1 MKLLERING
10 PADLQQLS
18 NKELDDLASE
28 IRELL
33 VTTVAKNG
41 GHLAP
46 NLGVVELT
54 LALHLVFSTPND
66 KIIWDVGH
74 QTYVHKIIT
83 GRREIFSTL
92 RQYKGL
98 SGFPKIVES
107 IHDNFNTGH
116 SSTSVSAALGMALA
130 RDLQGKKN
138 HVVAV
143 IGDGALTG
151 GMAFEALNHAG
162 HLGID
167 LTVILNDNKMSIAN
181 NVGALAGY
189 LTRIRT
195 DPKYFKGKEELE
207 NLIRKFPAIGPR
219 VVKLAERIKDSV
231 KHLVV
236 PGMLFEELGFTYLGP
251 IDGHNL
257 PATRTVLTSAKATKG
272 PVLIHVITKKGKGY
286 RPAEENPDLFHGVGP
301 FDIASGKPVKYDET
315 PTYSKVFGDTIT
327 ELAAKY
333 QDIVAITAAMPD
345 GTGLSLMKNELP
357 HRVIDVGIAEQHGVT
372 LAAGMALAGLRPVVA
387 IYSSFLQRAF
397 DQALHDVCTQKL
409 PVVFAVDRAGIV
421 GEDGET
427 HHGLFDIS
435 YFRMMPNMAIMA
447 PKDEDEIRHMLYTAV
462 NYRGPVAIRYPRGVG
477 QGVKMKQ
484 NLEILPWGK
493 AEILLEGK
501 DLVIFAVG
509 PLAYQ
514 ALDASAIAALDGI
527 SVAVVNLRFVKPFD
541 EHVILKYSSRCKRVI
556 TLEDNV
562 IAGGAGSGILELL
575 AKNNIQAKVLNLGIN
590 DIFVEHGS
598 CQTLHQNLG
607 LTTDNIAKQIQM
619 LIKYKR
625 PKHNSC
631 SLTKGV
637 FAGEF
642 QKETGSNP
650 G

>member
-1 MKLLERING
+1 MKLLDRING
-10 PADLQQLS
+10 PADLQQFS
-18 NKELDDLASE
+18 NKELDNLAVE

-54 LALHLVFSTPND
+54 LALHLVFATPKD

-74 QTYVHKIIT
+74 QSYVHKIIT
-83 GRREIFSTL
+83 GRRESFSTL

-98 SGFPKIVES
+98 SGFPKLAES
-107 IHDNFNTGH
+107 SHDSFNTGH

-130 RDLQGKKN
+130 RDFRGEKY

-162 HLGID
+162 HLGTD
-167 LTVILNDNKMSIAN
+167 LIVVLNDNEMSIAN
-181 NVGALAGY
+181 NVGALSGY

-207 NLIRKFPAIGPR
+207 NLIRKLPAIGPR
-219 VVKLAERIKDSV
+219 VVKLAEKIKDSV

-251 IDGHNL
+251 IDGHNFS
-257 PATRTVLTSAKATKG
+257 AIKAVLTNAKATKG
-272 PVLIHVITKKGKGY
+272 PILIHVITKKGKGY

-301 FDIASGKPVKYDET
+301 FDIATGKPIKRDEP
-315 PTYSKVFGDTIT
+315 PTYTSVFGETIT
-327 ELAAKY
+327 KLAAKY
-333 QDIVAITAAMPD
+333 PEIVAITAAMPG
-345 GTGLSLMKNELP
+345 GTGLALLMKEYP
-357 HRVIDVGIAEQHGVT
+357 HRVIDVGIAEQHAVT
-372 LAAGMALAGLRPVVA
+372 LAASMALAGLRPVVA
-387 IYSSFLQRAF
+387 IYSTFLQRAF
-397 DQALHDVCTQKL
+397 DQVLHDVCMQKL

-427 HHGLFDIS
+427 HHGLFDLS
-435 YFRMMPNMAIMA
+435 YLRMMPNIAIMA
-447 PKDEDEIRHMLYTAV
+447 PKDEDELQHMLHTAV
-462 NYRGPVAIRYPRGVG
+462 YYRRPVAVRYPRGVG

-484 NLEILPWGK
+484 DLDLLPWGK
-493 AEILLEGK
+493 SEVLREGG

-509 PLAYQ
+509 PLVYQ
-514 ALDASAIAALDGI
+514 ALAASAIAASNGL

-541 EHVILKYSSRCKRVI
+541 EQMILTYSSKCKRVI

-575 AKNNIQAKVLNLGIN
+575 AKNGIQAEVLNLGIN

-598 CQTLHQNLG
+598 CQTLQQKLG
-607 LTTDNIAKQIQM
+607 LLAESIAQQIRMMIRYKQ
-619 LIKYKR
+619 
-625 PKHNSC
+625 P
-631 SLTKGV
+631 T
-637 FAGEF
+637 A
-642 QKETGSNP
+642 
-650 G
+650 